1 MNTESV
7 LDLTFATDSI
17 ANSIQDWQ
25 VLSDLGSDH
34 YGLLFTIPGTKRGL
48 VDSQLGRFNTKLA
61 DWELFLATL
70 QLATRNSLVLRSLE
84 FTTLAPNKD
93 EQLEVLQSNESVV
106 SRLLDKVAQEL
117 TDLILESARIS
128 IPRSKIG
135 AKPKPWWSPE
145 LKDLRKDM
153 MRQQRLAKPNWE
165 PEAKQSYLR
174 AKNTYFLE
182 VKKAKRYH

>member
-1 MNTESV
+1 M
-7 LDLTFATDSI
+7 
-17 ANSIQDWQ
+17 
-25 VLSDLGSDH
+25 
-34 YGLLFTIPGTKRGL
+34 
-48 VDSQLGRFNTKLA
+48 
-61 DWELFLATL
+61 
-70 QLATRNSLVLRSLE
+70 
-84 FTTLAPNKD
+84 
-93 EQLEVLQSNESVV
+93 
-106 SRLLDKVAQEL
+106 
-117 TDLILESARIS
+117 ILESARIS

-182 VKKAKRYH
+182 VKKAKRYHWNQFLEKEDPASIYKALAYTKDRLVKRTPPIRGQTSFEGKC